1 MIAIRKIII
10 NIMIVAVTKK
20 TIINITSVTATKK
33 EISVTKVVGINIE
46 MITNGEDVVET
57 G

>member
-1 MIAIRKIII
+1 VVAIRMMIV

-20 TIINITSVTATKK
+20 TIINITSVTAMKK
-33 EISVTKVVGINIE
+33 ELSVTNVVGINIE